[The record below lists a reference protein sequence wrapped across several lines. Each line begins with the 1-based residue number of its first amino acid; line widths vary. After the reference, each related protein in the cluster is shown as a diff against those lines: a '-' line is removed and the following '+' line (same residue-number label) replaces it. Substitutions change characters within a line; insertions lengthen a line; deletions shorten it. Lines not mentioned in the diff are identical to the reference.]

1 MNIIKIK
8 ETTSTNLYL
17 SELSEKENFSEGTI
31 LVAENQTAG
40 RGLSGNYWEA
50 EAGKNIICSM
60 LFYPVFLP
68 VEQHF
73 MLSKVVALGV
83 KNALDEY
90 VENVSVKWSN
100 DIYVGDRKIAGIL
113 IENELTG
120 CEISQSIA
128 GIGLNVNQK
137 TFLSDAPNPV
147 SLFQILGK
155 ETDLD
160 ILLQKIFEKIMFLYN
175 LLKNNKL
182 EVISEMYL
190 KNLYRREG
198 FYDYR
203 DKNGVFRAKIQ
214 SISPEGYLCLLTET
228 GEKRVFEQKE
238 VAFLH

>member
-8 ETTSTNLYL
+8 ETISTNLYL
-17 SELSEKENFSEGTI
+17 SELSEKKIFSEWTI

-40 RGLSGNYWEA
+40 RGQADNVWES
-50 EAGKNIICSM
+50 EAGKNITCS
-60 LFYPVFLP
+60 LLLKPTFLP

-83 KNALDEY
+83 KSALDEY

-120 CEISQSIA
+120 CEISQSIV

-137 TFLSDAPNPV
+137 AFLSDASNPV
-147 SLFQILGK
+147 SLFQLLGK

-160 ILLQKIFEKIMFLYN
+160 ILLQKIVEKIMFWYN
-175 LLKNNKL
+175 HLKNNEIKL
-182 EVISEMYL
+182 ISETYFQ
-190 KNLYRREG
+190 NLYRREG
-198 FYDYR
+198 FYNYK
-203 DKNGVFRAKIQ
+203 DKNGIFRAKII
-214 SISPEGYLCLLTET
+214 SISPEGYLCLQTET
-228 GEKRVFEQKE
+228 GEKRFYEQKE
-238 VAFLH
+238 VAFI